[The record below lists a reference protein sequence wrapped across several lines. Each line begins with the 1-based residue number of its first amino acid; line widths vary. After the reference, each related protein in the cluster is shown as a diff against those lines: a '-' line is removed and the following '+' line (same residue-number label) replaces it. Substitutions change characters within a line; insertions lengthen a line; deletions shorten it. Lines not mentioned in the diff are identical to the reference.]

1 MSWTTTKFS
10 IYFQHDISAV
20 VVHLQNH

>member
-10 IYFQHDISAV
+10 IYFQRDISAV
-20 VVHLQNH
+20 VVHLKNH